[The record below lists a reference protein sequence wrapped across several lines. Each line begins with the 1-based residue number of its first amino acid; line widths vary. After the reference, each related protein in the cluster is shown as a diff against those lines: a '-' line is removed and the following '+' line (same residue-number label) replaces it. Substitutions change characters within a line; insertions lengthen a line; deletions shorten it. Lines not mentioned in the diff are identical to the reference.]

1 MPIIAALTFLSFVI
15 MFLLV
20 SIQNDDLSSLIQSK
34 YFPLVE
40 LSRDIETNLASIQ
53 RGMQD
58 AVATADSLAISE
70 TDAIRDKLLIM
81 IGERSDKYPLEQER
95 LEYIGNQLDDYY
107 RFARAITL
115 RMITEETNE
124 RLVEDLTTMTDQYNR
139 IRETV
144 QENRQR
150 YHAEIVQAFTEERFN
165 FKKLMFMIGSAT
177 IISILLLGWIS
188 LRLTRSITSPLEEVI
203 SVANKVAAGDFDVEV
218 QVRSRT
224 TTDEIGILQNAFKK
238 MVREIEHLIQL
249 KDAAL
254 REIQKHQDRLEE
266 LVSWRTAEL
275 ESANRLL
282 QREIDVRM
290 KIEAEQKQLVRE
302 LEEVNSELRDF
313 AYIVSHDLKAPLR
326 GISSLSGWLLQDYE
340 ENLDEKGREL
350 LGLLDSR
357 VKRMHKFIDGVLQYS
372 RVGRIREEIVTI
384 DLNQSIRDVID
395 LIAPPENIK
404 IAIVD
409 ELPTIR
415 IEKTRFE
422 QVFQNLL
429 SNAVKYM
436 DKTEGV
442 ISIGCTAD
450 DTLWKFSVTDNG
462 PGIDKKHFQRI
473 FKIFQTLQARDE
485 YESTGIGLTLVKK
498 IVEMYGGTIWV
509 ESQVGEGST
518 FIFTLPMEF
527 TQSKQVEN
535 DHEE

>member
-218 QVRSRT
+218 QVSRT